1 MTIYLLKYNN
11 YYNRIIK
18 RFSTIDELLDRD
30 DVVEINTFEN
40 VNFNPGDGVATQI
53 PLNYTEGPAANYLVA
68 EDTNGTFTSWFVL
81 DAQYVR
87 FGQYML
93 SLHRD
98 LVNDLWD
105 TLANS
110 PFFIEKATLP
120 ANSPFIF
127 NNENMTYNQI
137 KTEEHFLTDKTNI
150 PWIVGYMNR
159 EVAKEAGYP
168 ITIGDNNVSIVA
180 THDKAEDYPYNKYVD
195 QNFYAPSLTD
205 SPTFR
210 LNFFR
215 IVNIDTQKY
224 CYVWNNS
231 KQEVVGYNEGT
242 ATGPYLYNLGS
253 GTRGFPCNR
262 KAYTNSEW
270 VQPLKTALD
279 LVSWKS
285 LAIHSVGQNLNSTTS
300 LESLINE
307 NGKIYKLGDKIVK
320 IHVDRQYSLDT
331 VQNVSVGYNSAVGV
345 EMQKVSNSLGTS
357 GVLNTNVS
365 STDNVFEMRIP
376 VVCYKLTY
384 EELVNN
390 ELRITIPQSR
400 THTIDAPYDIFC
412 IPYGSIGW
420 QISGEKDDSEAT
432 QKTDASY
439 GMRLA

>member
-18 RFSTIDELLDRD
+18 RYTTIDELLDRD
-30 DVVEINTFEN
+30 DVEEIGTFEN
-40 VNFNPGDGVATQI
+40 VNFNPGDGVATQLT
-53 PLNYTEGPAANYLVA
+53 LNYTPLIQQPNYLVV
-68 EDTNGTFTSWFVL
+68 EDRSYPGIISLSSWFIL

-87 FGQYML
+87 LGQYVL
-93 SLHRD
+93 SLRRD

-105 TLANS
+105 ALADS

-137 KTEEHFLTDKTNI
+137 KTDEQILTDKTNI

-159 EVAKEAGYP
+159 DVANNSDLS
-168 ITIGDNNVSIVA
+168 ITISDNDVSIVA
-180 THDKAEDYPYNKYVD
+180 EYAKDEEYTYNKYAD
-195 QNFYAPSLTD
+195 QNFYAPSLTE
-205 SPTFR
+205 SPIFR

-242 ATGPYLYNLGS
+242 ATGPYLYNLGA

-262 KAYTNSEW
+262 MAYTNSEW
-270 VQPLKTALD
+270 VQPLKTALN
-279 LVSWKS
+279 LVNWKS
-285 LAIHSVGQNLNSTTS
+285 LDIHAAGQNLNTTTE
-300 LESLINE
+300 LQNLINE

-331 VQNVSVGYNSAVGV
+331 VQNVAVGYNSAVGV
-345 EMQKVSNSLGTS
+345 EMQKVSNSLGS
-357 GVLNTNVS
+357 AGVLNTNVS
-365 STDNVFEMRIP
+365 STDNVFELRIP

-390 ELRITIPQSR
+390 ELKITIPQVR
-400 THTIDAPYDIFC
+400 THTIDTPYDIFC
-412 IPYGSIGW
+412 IPYGNIGW
-420 QISGEKDDSEAT
+420 Q
-432 QKTDASY
+432 
-439 GMRLA
+439 